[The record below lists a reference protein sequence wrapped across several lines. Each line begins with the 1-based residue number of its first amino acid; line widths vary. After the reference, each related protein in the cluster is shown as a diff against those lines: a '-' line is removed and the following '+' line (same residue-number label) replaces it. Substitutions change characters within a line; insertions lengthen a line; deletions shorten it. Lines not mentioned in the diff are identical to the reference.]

1 MRRTPAPVRREALA
15 LLRCPLCRHGL
26 ELLNGSVGCQEGHRF
41 DIARQGYVNLVPA
54 PGDTAAMVSA
64 REAFLEAGHLDFIP
78 LDAEGV
84 VVDAGS
90 GPAHHLA
97 ATGAEVAIALDSSTA
112 ALRRAARHATA
123 VGCDLWKE
131 LPLRSDVA
139 DAVLSVFS
147 PRNGAEFARI
157 LRPGGKL
164 ITVTPGPDH
173 FAELVEGLALL
184 SIDPAKEE
192 RLQAK
197 LAGMFEQ
204 WGSERHE
211 RTLELSHADAL
222 AAARMGPSAWHLDP
236 GELEGRVSV
245 LPEPLP
251 VTASVDV
258 AEWATGRL

>member
-1 MRRTPAPVRREALA
+1 MRPEALD

-26 ELLNGSVGCQEGHRF
+26 TLVDGAVGCDEGHRF
-41 DIARQGYVNLVPA
+41 DVARQGYVNLVPA

-64 REAFLEAGHLDFIP
+64 RETFLGAGHLDFIP
-78 LDAEGV
+78 LGAEGV

-97 ATGAEVAIALDSSTA
+97 AGGGDLRIALDSSSA
-112 ALRRAARHATA
+112 ALRRAARRVDAA

-131 LPLRSDVA
+131 LPLRSEVA
-139 DAVLSVFS
+139 DTVLSVFS

-157 LRPGGKL
+157 LRHGGTL
-164 ITVTPGPDH
+164 VTVTPGPDH
-173 FAELVEGLALL
+173 LAELVEGLGLISVDA
-184 SIDPAKEE
+184 DKEE
-192 RLQAK
+192 RLRAK
-197 LAGMFEQ
+197 LAGLFDEQ
-204 WGSERHE
+204 GTERHE
-211 RTLELSHADAL
+211 RTLSLSHTDAL

-245 LPEPLP
+245 LAEPLE

-258 AEWATGRL
+258 GRWVSGRL